1 MADLS
6 STLPERAELVN
17 ALFQA
22 GRELSTATVLFHAAV
37 AEQIG
42 LNATEWKC
50 LDILD
55 RTGPLT
61 AGELAELTALTTG
74 AITGIIDR
82 LEQAGFAR
90 RERDPHDRRKV
101 IVQPTGEHQH
111 KMHQIFTSLR
121 QRYAA
126 LFSSYSDHDLAF
138 ILDYIIHSSAVMQ
151 EASVQLRQE
160 AKLAGR
166 SKPGMET

>member
-1 MADLS
+1 
-6 STLPERAELVN
+6 
-17 ALFQA
+17 
-22 GRELSTATVLFHAAV
+22 VLFHAVV

-61 AGELAELTALTTG
+61 AGDLAELTGLTTG
-74 AITGIIDR
+74 AITGVIDR
-82 LEQAGFAR
+82 LERAGFAR

-101 IVQPTGEHQH
+101 IVQPTQEHKH
-111 KMHQIFTSLR
+111 EVHQIFDSLM
-121 QRYAA
+121 QRYAE

-138 ILDYIIHSSAVMQ
+138 ILDYITHSRAVIT
-151 EASVQLRQE
+151 EATVTLR
-160 AKLAGR
+160 AKAKTSGQ
-166 SKPGMET
+166 SKPGPEA